1 MLLTCPELQ
10 FGENDN
16 YMNKIIFSCCLL
28 FIANNLISQKSSY
41 DPDRVHSIDQLQEDF
56 RFFRSKLEG
65 KHPNLYEYTSKEVL
79 DIYFD
84 SLYTSIN
91 LPMTERKFYTIIT
104 LLNAKI
110 KDGHTMQLPGASAI
124 NYHVKND
131 VYFPFYV
138 TINNGKLFVNMNCTA
153 DFTIRNGDEIINI
166 NEKPAKNILDY
177 LFERQIHD
185 GFNQTYPIWILTNY
199 FKEYYSFSF
208 GNPATFYLITKNV
221 NGEEK
226 RTTVQALSKDS
237 IRFYRD
243 LNYAH
248 KIPVV
253 TKGISFD
260 INNQTGIA
268 TIVVRSFDKEIL
280 RSTYQQQ
287 YNEVLTEIFKEVEEK
302 QVKDLILDLRNN
314 QGGDWAPGTL
324 LLSYLIR
331 EPLKF
336 LENSIQSKIIN
347 PKPNSYKNNLYVLI
361 NGGSFS
367 ITGIIASYLELTK
380 RGVMVGEETGGNKT
394 LLSGEPVSFTLPN
407 TKIECQSS
415 TKKFIIR
422 NGKDDGH
429 GVLPEFY
436 VPLDSKS
443 SLSNNDPVMEKALSL
458 IGENKNR

>member
-1 MLLTCPELQ
+1 
-10 FGENDN
+10 
-16 YMNKIIFSCCLL
+16 MNKIILSCCLL
-28 FIANNLISQKSSY
+28 FIVNNLISQKSSY
-41 DPDRVHSIDQLQEDF
+41 DPDRVYSIEQLREDF
-56 RFFRSKLEG
+56 RFFRSKLEN
-65 KHPNLYEYTSKEVL
+65 KHPNLYQYTSKEIL
-79 DIYFD
+79 NLYFD

-91 LPMTERKFYTIIT
+91 APMNERSFYTILT

-131 VYFPFYV
+131 GYFPFYV
-138 TINNGKLFVNMNCTA
+138 TIVSNRLFVNMNCTA
-153 DFTIRNGDEIINI
+153 DSTILDGDEIISI
-166 NEKPAKNILDY
+166 NEKQTKNILDY
-177 LFERQIHD
+177 LLERQIHD
-185 GFNQTYPIWILTNY
+185 GVNQTYPVWILTNY

-208 GNPATFYLITKNV
+208 GNPTTFSLIVKNS

-226 RTTVQALSKDS
+226 RTTVGALSKDS
-237 IRFYRD
+237 IRFYRQA
-243 LNYAH
+243 NYTH
-248 KIPVV
+248 KIPVAA
-253 TKGISFD
+253 KGISMD
-260 INNQTGIA
+260 INSQTGIA
-268 TIVVRSFDKEIL
+268 TVMIRSFDKEIL
-280 RSTYQQQ
+280 KSTYKQQ
-287 YNEVLTEIFKEVEEK
+287 YNEVLREIFKEIEEK
-302 QVKDLILDLRNN
+302 QVKELILDLRNN

-380 RGVMVGEETGGNKT
+380 RGVLIGEEAGGNKT

-415 TKKFIIR
+415 TQKFIIR

-429 GVLPEFY
+429 GVLPEFC
-436 VPLDSKS
+436 VVADRKS
-443 SLSNNDPVMEKALSL
+443 ILSNSDPVMEKVLLL
-458 IGENKNR
+458 IKENKKKGY